1 MRLSK
6 LFFIIIASALMFIS
20 IQCSRD
26 TAGEEV
32 TSEEVVP
39 VELIPV
45 RTQTMYNSI
54 NLVGDINAD
63 QEVRIFSKIADR
75 IIRFD
80 VDMGDRVQKGSLIAI
95 VENSSIRSQVNQAE
109 SNLEQARSQLENLKS
124 EFNRMQQLL
133 REDAVSQQQY
143 DATKTQL
150 EATQAQVK
158 ALQEGLNQAQTRLED
173 SYIRSPL
180 NGLIGEKFLEEGDMV
195 SPQTPVVTVVKMD
208 SVRAIVNVIERYV
221 PEIRTGVPADIRVNS
236 LPDTTFRGAVSKV
249 SPVIDPVSRMV
260 RTEIRIPNPDLL
272 LRPGMFAEVELLL
285 ETRNDALVI
294 PKYAILQKTELQRN
308 QLGQQEIV
316 RENHVYVV
324 KNNLAHYR
332 TVETGFELEGLVEI
346 RAGLSP
352 GDSVVLLGQNNLQ
365 DSTRVNVVQ
374 KEDRI

>member
-1 MRLSK
+1 
-6 LFFIIIASALMFIS
+6 
-20 IQCSRD
+20 
-26 TAGEEV
+26 
-32 TSEEVVP
+32 
-39 VELIPV
+39 
-45 RTQTMYNSI
+45 
-54 NLVGDINAD
+54 
-63 QEVRIFSKIADR
+63 
-75 IIRFD
+75 
-80 VDMGDRVQKGSLIAI
+80 
-95 VENSSIRSQVNQAE
+95 
-109 SNLEQARSQLENLKS
+109 
-124 EFNRMQQLL
+124 
-133 REDAVSQQQY
+133 
-143 DATKTQL
+143 
-150 EATQAQVK
+150 
-158 ALQEGLNQAQTRLED
+158 
-173 SYIRSPL
+173 
-180 NGLIGEKFLEEGDMV
+180 
-195 SPQTPVVTVVKMD
+195 
-208 SVRAIVNVIERYV
+208 
-221 PEIRTGVPADIRVNS
+221 VPADIRVNS